1 MAGPGSFLAP
11 GQQHQLFR
19 RTAKGL
25 LSLRLVDVNPE
36 TRRERELRRLEEQ
49 FRDECVALLIRHPTH
64 GVLAQRSIAI
74 TREGG
79 VNTFFDDS
87 MEFEV

>member
-19 RTAKGL
+19 RTAKDL

-36 TRRERELRRLEEQ
+36 TRHERELRRLE
-49 FRDECVALLIRHPTH
+49 
-64 GVLAQRSIAI
+64 
-74 TREGG
+74 
-79 VNTFFDDS
+79 
-87 MEFEV
+87 

>member
-19 RTAKGL
+19 RTAKDL